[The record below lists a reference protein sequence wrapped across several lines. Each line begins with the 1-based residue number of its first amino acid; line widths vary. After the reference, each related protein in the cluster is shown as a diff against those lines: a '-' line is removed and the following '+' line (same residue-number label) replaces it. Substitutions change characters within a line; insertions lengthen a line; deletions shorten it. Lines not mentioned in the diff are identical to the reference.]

1 MKLEEIRAVL
11 EDNYRRREGETH
23 LEHSQRMWDD
33 APRIPYKELPLSL
46 QREVRKRFTAD
57 VLRRFLQ
64 DCYKPFSAFVKK
76 VNPELGAK
84 LEAEEQYISFDE
96 LTADI
101 PADVLEQLLIRAR
114 NAAVY
119 NIEIEW
125 MQESLA
131 GERPE
136 MKIAPMIYGTNAVEA
151 FEAVLDEYQQKQQQ
165 KKQEQKKQEK
175 PTAKKTAAG
184 SLVSTGFYQ
193 SVISDKDYQHALSTQ
208 KNQNAYIALMKPE
221 FFEQFKFKD
230 GELIYKNEELAGIIK
245 QNSQGKYEDIK
256 ELDLPLLWNFYTA
269 AMNAQTRSDAHTV
282 TVSTSKFFK
291 EAHIDTSAGNA
302 QEVMKKLDTFKNCVG
317 IMPGTKTIAS
327 LFSVIEIDGKKG
339 EMTFAVPYM
348 FRLFAILE
356 EKNHIT
362 KETKKGLSYEY
373 KHPTHNRLVHSSIAS
388 ERNKTAVEIV
398 YAITNGMLQRGYT
411 PDSQLRQNK
420 NAVYSDDART
430 DVTYTISY
438 RGILNDCPILRMRLH
453 SYQEQKNRNNA
464 LQRAFTKAFDLL
476 EKKTDAFQYFSDL
489 RIVGKIIPTMNTLD
503 NDIEFIHKGRNG
515 SYKQR
520 K

>member
-1 MKLEEIRAVL
+1 MKLEEIRAIL
-11 EDNYRRREGETH
+11 KENHTQREGEPH
-23 LEHSQRMWDD
+23 GEYFQRMWDD

-46 QREVRKRFTAD
+46 QREVRHRFTAD

-64 DCYKPFSAFVKK
+64 DCYKPFSAFIKK
-76 VNPELGAK
+76 TNPELGEK

-125 MQESLA
+125 MQESIT
-131 GERPE
+131 GNPD

-151 FEAVLDEYQQKQQQ
+151 FESVLNEYQQKQ
-165 KKQEQKKQEK
+165 KQKQEK
-175 PTAKKTAAG
+175 KDKPAAEKTAAS

-208 KNQNAYIALMKPE
+208 KNRNAYIALMKPE
-221 FFEQFKFKD
+221 FFEQFKFEN
-230 GELIYKNEELAGIIK
+230 GEMTYNDEVAGIIK
-245 QNSQGKYEDIK
+245 QSSQGKYEDLK

-269 AMNAQTRSDAHTV
+269 AMNAHTRYDAYTI
-282 TVSTSKFFK
+282 TVSTQKFFK
-291 EAHIDTSAGNA
+291 EAHIDTQSGNA
-302 QEVMKKLDTFKNCVG
+302 QEVMKKLNTFKNCVG
-317 IMPGTKTIAS
+317 IMPGTKTIAN

-356 EKNHIT
+356 EKNNVQKQT
-362 KETKKGLSYEY
+362 KQGLLYEY
-373 KHPTHNRLVHSSIAS
+373 EKPHHNRLVHSSIAS

-398 YAITNGMLQRGYT
+398 YVITNGLLQRGYT
-411 PDSQLRQNK
+411 PDSKLRQNK
-420 NAVYSDDART
+420 NVVYSEDAMS
-430 DVTYTISY
+430 DVVYPISY
-438 RGILNDCPILRMRLH
+438 RGILNECPMLRMRIH
-453 SYQEQKNRNNA
+453 SYQEQKNKNNA
-464 LQRAFTKAFDLL
+464 LQRAFKKAYELL
-476 EKKTDAFQYFSDL
+476 ENKTDTFLYFSDL
-489 RIVGKIIPTMNTLD
+489 RIRNKIIPTMNTLD
-503 NDIEFIHKGRNG
+503 SMIEFVHKGRNG
-515 SYKQR
+515 SYKPRQ
-520 K
+520 